1 MQSGFGLHRTACTSQ
16 RLGQIEGRAF
26 AVPPFW
32 RWRACPGMHAL
43 ETDTFREHALGTD
56 TFRQRSNFDWPRTQS
71 WAQVNDTL
79 QCDFQRGVFFQHKLA
94 GGFARRKRRPHPS
107 FVPPRAYEF
116 ARVVYRSSTMQSRCG
131 FIFRYESSRPI
142 PTPDDRLIPRQTS
155 PQPRPEA
162 PLRMCRFSPCS
173 QALLSIRDSLHPQP

>member
-1 MQSGFGLHRTACTSQ
+1 MTTIKPSKAIVSWESIKPIIDAFRLH
-16 RLGQIEGRAF
+16 QITEQT
-26 AVPPFW
+26 
-32 RWRACPGMHAL
+32 RWVACPGDRAC
-43 ETDTFREHALGTD
+43 LGD
-56 TFRQRSNFDWPRTQS
+56 RHFSS
-71 WAQVNDTL
+71 

-107 FVPPRAYEF
+107 FVPPRACEF

-162 PLRMCRFSPCS
+162 PLRMCRVSPCS

>member
-1 MQSGFGLHRTACTSQ
+1 MPSGQTLF
-16 RLGQIEGRAF
+16 
-26 AVPPFW
+26 
-32 RWRACPGMHAL
+32 M
-43 ETDTFREHALGTD
+43 HALGTD
-56 TFRQRSNFDWPRTQS
+56 TFRERSNFDWPRTQS

-107 FVPPRAYEF
+107 FVPPRACEF

-162 PLRMCRFSPCS
+162 PLRMCRVSPCS